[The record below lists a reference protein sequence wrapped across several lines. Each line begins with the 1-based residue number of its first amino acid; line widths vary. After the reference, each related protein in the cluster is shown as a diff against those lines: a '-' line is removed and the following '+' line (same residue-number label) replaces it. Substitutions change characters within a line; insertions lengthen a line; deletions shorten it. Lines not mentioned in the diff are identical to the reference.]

1 MTKRE
6 VKVKGKVVV
15 GMSGGVD
22 SSVAAYLLKEE
33 GYEVIG
39 VTLKHLGDE
48 DSENINTKTCCSLDD
63 IHDAKMTCFKLGI
76 PHYVINT
83 VDPFEKEVINYFI
96 EEYSNGVTPSPCVI
110 CDEKI
115 KIKKLAEAADR
126 LRADYISTGH
136 YCDVAYSEELGSHLL
151 KLSKSAAK
159 DQTYMLYRI
168 GEEVLKRMLFPLKNL
183 EKNRVREIAKE
194 AGISIHNKKDSQG
207 ICFAPEGYKEL
218 LKRHLGEK
226 IKPGNFV
233 TKDGTV
239 LGKHE
244 GYQLY
249 TIGQRRGLGINFPKV
264 YFIIEIDPDKNEIIL
279 GDFED
284 LMKKEVE
291 LTDSVF
297 LADIEKLE
305 KIKLLGRP
313 RFSSTGLPGRLKK
326 IEDSIFFIYDEENAR
341 NSPGQH
347 MVIYYKDLVV
357 GGGKITF

>member
-1 MTKRE
+1 M
-6 VKVKGKVVV
+6 KGKVVV

-22 SSVAAYLLKEE
+22 SSVAAYLLKED

-63 IHDAKMTCFKLGI
+63 IYDAKMACFKLGI
-76 PHYVINT
+76 PHYVINA
-83 VDPFEKEVINYFI
+83 VDLFKREVIDYFI
-96 EEYSNGVTPSPCVI
+96 GEYSKGITPSPCVV

-126 LRADYISTGH
+126 LGADYISTGH
-136 YCDVAYSEELGSHLL
+136 YCDVIYCQDLGAHLL
-151 KLSKSAAK
+151 KFSKNSAK

-168 GEEVLKRMLFPLKNL
+168 GEEFLKKMIFPLKNL

-194 AGISIHNKKDSQG
+194 VGISVHDKKDSQG

-218 LKRHLGEK
+218 LKRTLGEK
-226 IKPGNFV
+226 IKTGNFV
-233 TKDGTV
+233 TKNGEV
-239 LGKHE
+239 LGQHE

-249 TIGQRRGLGINFPKV
+249 TIGQRRGLGINLPKV
-264 YFIIEIDPDKNEIIL
+264 YFITGIDSDKNEIIL
-279 GDFED
+279 GDFEE

-291 LTDSVF
+291 LTDTVF
-297 LADIEKLE
+297 LTDIEKLE
-305 KIKLLGRP
+305 KIELLGRP

-326 IEDSIFFIYDEENAR
+326 KGSRIFFIYDEENAR

-357 GGGKITF
+357 GGGKIIF